1 MKLSRN
7 KIVPLLF
14 TLLGVTDFIYGIM
27 RHDMI
32 SLGVGTLL
40 VVISLYVLKKENTSS
55 SHEQKR
61 PEE

>member
-14 TLLGVTDFIYGIM
+14 TLLGVIDFIYGIM

-32 SLGVGTLL
+32 SLGMGALL
-40 VVISLYVLKKENTSS
+40 VVISLYVLKRESTSS

-61 PEE
+61 PKE

>member
-14 TLLGVTDFIYGIM
+14 TLLGVIDFIYGIM

-32 SLGVGTLL
+32 SLGMGALL
-40 VVISLYVLKKENTSS
+40 VVISLYVLKREGTSS